1 VNIVAIIPARAG
13 SKEIKN
19 KNLKKFGGKS
29 LVKKSVEE
37 ALKSKKFSKIIVT
50 SDSIKILKEV
60 NHFDQKQIQKILR
73 PKSLSKDKSSIY
85 GVMVHAVKEYEKKH
99 NTKIDIVVLLQP
111 VTPFRTHKH
120 ISKVINYHNKVNSDA
135 VITITKFDYPVY
147 WGLKKNKNNK
157 VNNFIKNGNKFTRRQ
172 DVPQIYKPAGLVYSI
187 KKNFLLKIHKTGK
200 ILPLGD
206 TRGVEVS
213 IKDAINLDSKLQ
225 YKIAKAIY

>member
-19 KNLKKFGGKS
+19 KNLKKFNGKS
-29 LVKKSVEE
+29 LVKKSIEE
-37 ALKSKKFSKIIVT
+37 AIKSKQFSKIIIT
-50 SDSIKILKEV
+50 SDSKKILSES
-60 NHFDQKQIQKILR
+60 NNFDKKKIHKILR
-73 PKSLSKDKSSIY
+73 PKSLSKDNSSIY
-85 GVMVHAVKEYEKKH
+85 GVMIHAIKEYEKLA
-99 NTKIDIVVLLQP
+99 NNKIDIVVLLQP
-111 VTPFRTHKH
+111 VTPFRTYKH
-120 ISKVINYHNKVNSDA
+120 INKVVNYHKKVKSDA

-147 WGLKKNKNNK
+147 WGLKKDNN
-157 VNNFIKNGNKFTRRQ
+157 NQIFNFIKNGNKFIRRQ
-172 DVPQIYKPAGLVYSI
+172 DAPQVFKPAGLVYSI
-187 KKNFLLKIHKTGK
+187 RKDFLLKIFKIRK